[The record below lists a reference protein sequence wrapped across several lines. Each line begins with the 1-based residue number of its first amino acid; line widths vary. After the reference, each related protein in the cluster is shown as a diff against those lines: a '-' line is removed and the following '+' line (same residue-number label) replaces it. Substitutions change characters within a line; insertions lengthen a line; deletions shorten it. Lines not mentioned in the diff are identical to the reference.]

1 MKKLGFCFL
10 IYDIINHEELWNI
23 FFNNIDNNKYNI
35 YIHYKFNKPL
45 KYFEK
50 YKLTNCIETKYA
62 DVTLIHAHN
71 LLFKQAYE
79 DGCDKIISLSQSCIP
94 FKSFDFI
101 YSFLTNDD
109 FSHFN
114 IAPQYQCFP
123 RCNSLIKYYGKH
135 PIKKSYNWFILN
147 REICKLVTNYGNTK
161 INNIYGNI
169 QSPEEHY
176 FLTLVYLNNLQ
187 NKVIITHNLSN
198 DATTFTNWEGMDYKY
213 VSTKDLK
220 DYMSITEEEIIY
232 LLNSKCLFGRK
243 FNSECYS
250 SLNNKIYIDFIT
262 SK

>member
-1 MKKLGFCFL
+1 
-10 IYDIINHEELWNI
+10 
-23 FFNNIDNNKYNI
+23 
-35 YIHYKFNKPL
+35 
-45 KYFEK
+45 
-50 YKLTNCIETKYA
+50 
-62 DVTLIHAHN
+62 
-71 LLFKQAYE
+71 
-79 DGCDKIISLSQSCIP
+79 
-94 FKSFDFI
+94 
-101 YSFLTNDD
+101 
-109 FSHFN
+109 
-114 IAPQYQCFP
+114 
-123 RCNSLIKYYGKH
+123 
-135 PIKKSYNWFILN
+135 
-147 REICKLVTNYGNTK
+147 VTNYGNTK